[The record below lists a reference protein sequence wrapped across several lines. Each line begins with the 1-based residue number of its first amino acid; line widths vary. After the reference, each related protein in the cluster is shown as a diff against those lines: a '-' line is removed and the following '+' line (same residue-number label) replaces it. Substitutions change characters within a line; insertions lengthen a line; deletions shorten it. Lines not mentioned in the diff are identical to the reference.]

1 MIIVVWDIQTD
12 TKGEQMELISIE
24 VLPSVQLGQK
34 SRLVAEIE
42 GKTPE
47 ETYDFLLWL
56 MGDYGLQFTDTR
68 QAVIEWLRGGRE
80 EGEK

>member
-1 MIIVVWDIQTD
+1 
-12 TKGEQMELISIE
+12 MELISIE